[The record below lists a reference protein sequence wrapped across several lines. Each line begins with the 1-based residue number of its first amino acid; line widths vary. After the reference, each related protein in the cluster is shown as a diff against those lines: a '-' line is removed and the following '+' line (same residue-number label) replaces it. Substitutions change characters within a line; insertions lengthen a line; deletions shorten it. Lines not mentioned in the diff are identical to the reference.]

1 MKMIGRTIILLSM
14 TMEFL
19 TACSTPTVS
28 SDDSDENSEKVERT
42 GDSSSSGI
50 RSDKEANSSSSSG
63 KKTES
68 SSSEKTSESSSSSA
82 SEVNCAALLEGE
94 SEWRWGVSKECRLN
108 PNIEYG
114 SMTDGRDGQV
124 YKTVK
129 IGKQTWMAE
138 NLNYDP
144 DQGGAGEAKYDWS
157 WCYNNDPKKCAVT
170 GRLYTWAAA
179 IDSVKLYRDES
190 IDCGDGKTCSLPE
203 TVHGICPN
211 GWHLPTDVE
220 WSTLIYEA
228 GNVGDDYNSAAKN
241 LKSRTGWYNGEN
253 GTDACGFAAFPAG
266 YRNFD
271 GYYNYDGDDTY
282 FLSATELGSD
292 HIFGIGL
299 GYSTS
304 IVYLTYRKNIGFSIR
319 CLKD

>member
-1 MKMIGRTIILLSM
+1 MKMLDCVISGITKLRSRRLSTYLFVSVIM
-14 TMEFL
+14 TLFA
-19 TACSTPTVS
+19 ACSTPTVS

-138 NLNYDP
+138 NL
-144 DQGGAGEAKYDWS
+144 
-157 WCYNNDPKKCAVT
+157 
-170 GRLYTWAAA
+170 
-179 IDSVKLYRDES
+179 KLGWR
-190 IDCGDGKTCSLPE
+190 KT
-203 TVHGICPN
+203 
-211 GWHLPTDVE
+211 
-220 WSTLIYEA
+220 
-228 GNVGDDYNSAAKN
+228 
-241 LKSRTGWYNGEN
+241 
-253 GTDACGFAAFPAG
+253 
-266 YRNFD
+266 
-271 GYYNYDGDDTY
+271 
-282 FLSATELGSD
+282 
-292 HIFGIGL
+292 
-299 GYSTS
+299 
-304 IVYLTYRKNIGFSIR
+304 
-319 CLKD
+319 